1 MKFLLIALVMM
12 SANVM
17 ASSDCAELGKCIE
30 QVSKLTGKKYFFN
43 GSKMQGGLKG
53 SSNAELT
60 AENADTL
67 LTYILNMND
76 YARVPTAVKD
86 TYMIVESADI
96 RYQTLPSINV
106 DAQTAP
112 VVPQN
117 YDYYNMTYK
126 FKNFSQGQMREVSN
140 TLRPFMSKWGR
151 IIEAKHTG
159 TLVINETA
167 SKLVKAYEMMKAS
180 DREWTKEEIAAHK
193 EEARRMEEREAREAK
208 LDKREAKKKS

>member
-1 MKFLLIALVMM
+1 MKLILIALVMM
-12 SANVM
+12 SSSVM
-17 ASSDCAELGKCIE
+17 AASDCAELGKCIE
-30 QVSKLTGKKYFFN
+30 QASKLTGKKYLFN
-43 GSKMQGGLKG
+43 GTKLQGSLKT
-53 SSNAELT
+53 SSNAEMT
-60 AENADTL
+60 SENADTL
-67 LTYILNMND
+67 ISYILNMND

-86 TYMIVESADI
+86 TYMIVELNDI

-112 VVPQN
+112 SVPEN

-126 FKNFSQGQMREVSN
+126 YKNFSQGQMREVAN

-159 TLVINETA
+159 TLVINETG
-167 SKLVKAYEMMKAS
+167 SKLAKAYEMMKAS

-193 EEARRMEEREAREAK
+193 EELRKMEEREAREER
-208 LDKREAKKKS
+208 REKKETKKKA